1 MDGQLYHWKR
11 GVFDLLAMAQGALLA
26 LITTLLLLTRGY
38 PEWAVVTAA
47 AALAFLFLS
56 YSLAATFARGIRD
69 FFSIRASTKST
80 EVSPKPAS
88 SLETAPFSGPH
99 STIRVAFASFAF
111 FFILPACPPA
121 TSAASVF
128 ERFSSVSAFFWVPA
142 TVGVTLLGFSI
153 YKEWGRRKLG
163 RVRFR
168 LDSSFNQ
175 HGKRFVGLLVSDKA
189 IIPNGVATASLEC
202 WGKQSAYRRR
212 QGGGES
218 VGEWKL
224 AQTQQPV
231 PSDAWR
237 MTEGITQVT
246 IDLPFPD
253 AKEFK
258 DRNSGGGI
266 VRYEWRLIITA
277 PTPGIDFHAD
287 FRFAIP
293 GSPQGTQAHDPA
305 QSDWLAPKAATP
317 NSLPA
322 RQPFSP
328 GDREKLLAFGFQ
340 FQAEPRA
347 LGNEALQAPKGRGR
361 SVGVAFIGTGL
372 FCNIFWVMEI
382 LGIGRQTGDSS
393 IVWIATLIG
402 LILVWVGLKSW
413 FAGGERAWVS
423 LHGVNIERRGREQFL
438 AHAEIVRWQHRAVAS
453 AGDKH
458 YFAID
463 ALTQGAKS
471 PQRVFGLIEGKELL
485 QATQDWLQRPPS
497 PTFVPPPVSPP
508 AE

>member
-1 MDGQLYHWKR
+1 MYNWKR

-38 PEWAVVTAA
+38 PEWAVLTAA

-56 YSLAATFARGIRD
+56 YSLAATLARGIRD

-153 YKEWGRRKLG
+153 YKELGRRKLG

-168 LDSSFNQ
+168 LDSSHNQ
-175 HGKRFVGLLVSDKA
+175 YGKRFVGLLVSDKA

-202 WGKQSAYRRR
+202 WGKQSGYRRR
-212 QGGGES
+212 QGGGEC

-231 PSDAWR
+231 PSDAWQ

-258 DRNSGGGI
+258 VRNSGGGI

-287 FRFAIP
+287 FRFAIL
-293 GSPQGTQAHDPA
+293 GSPLGTQALDAA
-305 QSDWLAPKAATP
+305 QSDWLAPKAAKT

-322 RQPFSP
+322 QQTFSP
-328 GDREKLLAFGFQ
+328 GDRAKLLAFGFQ
-340 FQAEPRA
+340 FASEPRA

-361 SVGVAFIGTGL
+361 SFGVVSVGTGL
-372 FCNIFWVMEI
+372 FCNSFWILDI
-382 LGIGRQTGDSS
+382 LGISQDNDGSS
-393 IVWIATLIG
+393 MVWISSLVG
-402 LILVWVGLKSW
+402 LAFVWMGLKSW

-423 LHGVNIERRGREQFL
+423 LQGVNIERRGREQLL
-438 AHAEIVRWQHRAVAS
+438 AHAEIVRWQHRLVAS
-453 AGDKH
+453 KGDRTH
-458 YFAID
+458 FFAID
-463 ALTQGAKS
+463 AHTQAATR
-471 PQRVFGLIEGKELL
+471 PQPVFSLIEGKELL
-485 QATQDWLQRPPS
+485 QATQAWLLRPPS